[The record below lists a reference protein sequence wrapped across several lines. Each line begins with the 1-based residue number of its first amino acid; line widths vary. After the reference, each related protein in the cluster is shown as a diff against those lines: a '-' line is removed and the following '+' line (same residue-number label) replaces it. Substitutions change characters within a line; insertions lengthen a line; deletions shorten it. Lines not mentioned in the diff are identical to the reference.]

1 MEEENCSESNQSTRG
16 RALKLFSERTKEY
29 ANVKVDSLPTTE
41 KKIQYFSKE
50 PSFVLAFLND
60 FMDQSLEN
68 KLVFMDGFL
77 QDIQPSDFDMRF
89 DGEQIELKFTF
100 EVDEEDEET
109 LKLVGKLYQSEGK
122 KVGID
127 WIKVAGND
135 FWLNKI
141 VKDLNQSLSVLE

>member
-1 MEEENCSESNQSTRG
+1 M
-16 RALKLFSERTKEY
+16 KLFSERTKEY
-29 ANVKVDSLPTTE
+29 ANVKVESLPTTE
-41 KKIQYFSKE
+41 KNIKYFSKE
-50 PSFVLAFLND
+50 PCFVMAFLND

-89 DGEQIELKFTF
+89 DGDQIELKFTF

-127 WIKVAGND
+127 WIKGTGND

-141 VKDLNQSLSVLE
+141 VKDLNQFLSVLE